1 MDTYA
6 SVKKSPL
13 QFFVLVFALII
24 PFSVLGAVTGIQLL
38 PGVPIAVFAFVCPVT
53 AAMILEYR
61 ENKGAGV
68 RALLKGSFD
77 FKRIKVKVWYI
88 PGLLLYL
95 AVLVLSFF
103 VMRLTGMNVPAP
115 SISVPSALLLY
126 VVCFIFALGEELG
139 WSGYVIDPM
148 QDRWDALKA
157 SLVLGLIWAVWLD
170 IALV

>member
-24 PFSVLGAVTGIQLL
+24 PFRVLGAVTGIQLL
-38 PGVPIAVFAFVCPVT
+38 PGVPIAVLSFVCPVI

-61 ENKGAGV
+61 ENNGAGV
-68 RALLKGSFD
+68 RALLQRSFD

-115 SISVPSALLLY
+115 SISVPSALLLC
-126 VVCFIFALGEELG
+126 VV
-139 WSGYVIDPM
+139 
-148 QDRWDALKA
+148 
-157 SLVLGLIWAVWLD
+157 
-170 IALV
+170 